1 MSAKPFRIQGA
12 QTLSSA
18 PVAQVNRST
27 AVVDQLQGAAADI
40 RREGEKLEAHRLK
53 RTEEKERFGSLVG
66 LQKFKA
72 ELAVENQRRLDGMEK
87 GAEGYAA
94 EGMEF
99 YETAEEKYLATV
111 PQSQQQNIQ
120 LRLGDMRA
128 QYLNGVSSTERDENI
143 RYQFETVKGTL
154 NSYELELRTNPGSFS
169 EVKEQAFA
177 LIDATSIPLKN
188 RARLKGAALKQ
199 YGLSWAGG
207 LSARQKVAWFKSG
220 GEVPAQFSENVSG
233 LDAGDF
239 AKIERAGETE
249 LRVAAAELRPQI
261 KDHFASLEATG
272 VGLPG
277 MDGKAESV
285 LSGEDLAGYREGV
298 QDATGSF
305 EAFEA
310 IKAATPVEIVEIL
323 QSNKAVPGVEGF
335 ANNQRRSVNLQRAAQ
350 KVMTARE
357 QDPAGYVSS
366 FDEVKDLQEA
376 GASQAEIVKARFA
389 AQTAIGVPRSLQS
402 ALSKGQATGIVNDIM
417 STPPADRAARLEG
430 LEVEFGDVY
439 ESAFGDLVKA
449 GLDPQTRV
457 LATITDDPATAQMLA
472 NGIDIGEKELKVGL
486 EKDEV
491 NDLSEALQEAVEPFR
506 QAFEAGDYTGQASSV
521 VNDLQRAAR
530 LVALQHMRGGMSAS
544 EAADTAFKSFIDNR
558 YDVYD
563 TGRYHAYV
571 PRVGGEA
578 VVPQDKLETASG
590 LAQARDALV
599 KFNPRPFSTGV
610 EGGEA
615 MDLERT
621 LRTAENSGYWVTNST
636 ATGLVLL
643 VPFAG
648 GGALP
653 LENEQGEQY
662 ELLFDDVKNAE
673 GLTRVRNENWTGGAL

>member
-1 MSAKPFRIQGA
+1 MGAYPFRIRGA
-12 QTLSSA
+12 QALSSA

-27 AVVDQLQGAAADI
+27 AVVDQLQGAAADV

-72 ELAVENQRRLDGMEK
+72 ELAVENQKRLDGMDP
-87 GAEGYAA
+87 GGEGFAA
-94 EGMEF
+94 RSMEF
-99 YETAEEKYLATV
+99 YDLAEEEYLATV
-111 PQSQQQNIQ
+111 AQSQKEAIQ
-120 LRLGDMRA
+120 LRLGNIRPD
-128 QYLNGVSSTERDENI
+128 YLNGVSSTERDENI

-154 NSYELELRTNPGSFS
+154 NSYELELRSNPGRFA
-169 EVKEQAFA
+169 EIKEQAFA
-177 LIDATSIPLKN
+177 VIDAMSVPLKN
-188 RARLKGAALKQ
+188 KELLKAAANKQ
-199 YGLSWAGG
+199 YGLSWADG

-220 GEVPAQFSENVSG
+220 GKVPEQFSENVSG

-277 MDGKAESV
+277 MDGKAEGV
-285 LSGEDLAGYREGV
+285 LSGEDLASYREGV
-298 QDATGSF
+298 RDATGSF

-310 IKAATPVEIVEIL
+310 IKTATPAEIVDIL

-335 ANNQRRSVNLQRAAQ
+335 ANDERRSVNLRRAAQ

-402 ALSKGQATGIVNDIM
+402 ALSNAQATGIVNDIM

-439 ESAFGDLVKA
+439 EAAYGDLVKA
-449 GLDPQTRV
+449 GLDPQTQI
-457 LATITDDPATAQMLA
+457 LATITDDPATSQMLA
-472 NGIDIGEKELKVGL
+472 NAIELGPKELRSGL
-486 EKDEV
+486 EKTE
-491 NDLSEALQEAVEPFR
+491 LSALTENIRSAMEPFS
-506 QAFEAGDYTGQASSV
+506 QAFEAGDYTGQASRT
-521 VNDLQRAAR
+521 VNDLQSSVE

-544 EAADTAFKSFIDNR
+544 EAAETAFKSFIGKR

-563 TGRYHAYV
+563 NGQFHAYV

-578 VVPQDKLETASG
+578 IVPQDKLEIAG
-590 LAQARDALV
+590 GIAQARDALV

-610 EGGEA
+610 EGAEA

-636 ATGLVLL
+636 ATGLILL

-673 GLTRVRNENWTGGAL
+673 GLTRIRNENWAGGAL